1 MEILLEILKFTIP
14 AALVIVVVWYML
26 NKFFAAE
33 NSRQRYKLY
42 KQIQKDI
49 LPIRFTAYERLVLF
63 LERITPDSLVIRT
76 QGECATVI
84 QYHSYLLSNIRAE
97 FEHNVAQQVYV
108 SDEAWTMVKN
118 AKENTVQL
126 INACAAQVDPQAPA
140 IELAKIILAMAE
152 QTPSLPTTVGINYL
166 KSELKTFFA

>member
-1 MEILLEILKFTIP
+1 MDIFLEILKYTLPSCII
-14 AALVIVVVWYML
+14 LVLVWLML
-26 NKFFAAE
+26 DKFVKAE
-33 NSRQRYKLY
+33 NSRRRYMLF

-49 LPIRFTAYERLVLF
+49 IPIRFTAYERLVLF

-84 QYHSYLLSNIRAE
+84 QYHSFLLSNIRSE

-108 SDEAWTMVKN
+108 SEEAWTMVKN

-126 INACAAQVDPQAPA
+126 INACASQLDPQAPS
-140 IELAKIILAMAE
+140 IELAKVILATAE
-152 QTPSLPTTVGINYL
+152 NAPSLPTTVGINYL
-166 KSELKTFFA
+166 KAELKTFFS